1 MAFGAKK
8 IFPIDT
14 KPGTGVGVSIPFN
27 ALGVF
32 KTTYTTQ
39 EAIKV
44 MPIQGDTNKQEKPL
58 IICVKSYGDYRFI
71 EAKDICYLQA
81 DNNSTDI
88 HLFNGE
94 MITAF
99 KTLKHFENV
108 LSFPFIRIHNSYIVN
123 IDYVSRIHTGNS
135 VCYIKNTIT
144 KLPFSKSYKENV
156 DAIINRITKG
166 NYLEI

>member
-44 MPIQGDTNKQEKPL
+44 NLINFFLTNKNERYLNPTFG
-58 IICVKSYGDYRFI
+58 GDLRAFI
-71 EAKDICYLQA
+71 FQQITEGNTDYLKQDIQQQLGINFPNVIVDSLNIDSLPDINQINIVLKYNIA
-81 DNNSTDI
+81 DTGLTDI
-88 HLFNGE
+88 
-94 MITAF
+94 
-99 KTLKHFENV
+99 
-108 LSFPFIRIHNSYIVN
+108 
-123 IDYVSRIHTGNS
+123 
-135 VCYIKNTIT
+135 
-144 KLPFSKSYKENV
+144 
-156 DAIINRITKG
+156 
-166 NYLEI
+166 LEIAFT